1 MDTVSNTPPD
11 GDFVRYLE
19 RLTTGDLSVVAVPQ
33 VMGEGSAKRRQ
44 PQMVHQKADVAGHEP
59 LQAQPVQSVQPAPD
73 SGAAQVAIE
82 RLAVHM
88 KSAAAILI
96 VTQIL
101 GVLIPGMG
109 YLLLPALAA
118 YVWYVSKTRPADRR
132 IGSALMQRFRDLAA
146 QQESS
151 RQIERQKPT
160 PQQKS
165 RIRTGN
171 FEKK

>member
-33 VMGEGSAKRRQ
+33 VMGEGSAQRRQ
-44 PQMVHQKADVAGHEP
+44 PQVVHQKADVEGHEP
-59 LQAQPVQSVQPAPD
+59 LHAQPTQPVQPAPD
-73 SGAAQVAIE
+73 SGAAQVAME
-82 RLAVHM
+82 RLAVHL
-88 KSAAAILI
+88 KSAAVILV

-118 YVWYVSKTRPADRR
+118 YVWYVSKTRPADRG

-171 FEKK
+171 LEKK